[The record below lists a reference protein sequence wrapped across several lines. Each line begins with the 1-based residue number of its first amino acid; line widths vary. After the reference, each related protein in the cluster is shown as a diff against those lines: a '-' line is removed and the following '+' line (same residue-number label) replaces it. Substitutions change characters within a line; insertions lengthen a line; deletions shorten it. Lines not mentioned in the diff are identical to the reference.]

1 LFSFFIHFIYF
12 LFFFFYIYFYFFKW
26 EFSFEFA
33 EHPQGPGCR
42 ADPLPTWDFYIVP
55 FHFYTILFIL
65 GNFSLQSIHK
75 DRVAALIMRSGQL
88 ISGSD
93 DGTVGV
99 VDLRHLKAD
108 KSHVMRGHLGPVTAV
123 QLNGGNYVASGSTDR
138 TVSSVLLN

>member
-1 LFSFFIHFIYF
+1 MN
-12 LFFFFYIYFYFFKW
+12 
-26 EFSFEFA
+26 
-33 EHPQGPGCR
+33 P
-42 ADPLPTWDFYIVP
+42 
-55 FHFYTILFIL
+55 
-65 GNFSLQSIHK
+65 QSIHK

-138 TVSSVLLN
+138 TVSHVLYWFGGVCCQREFKCFCG